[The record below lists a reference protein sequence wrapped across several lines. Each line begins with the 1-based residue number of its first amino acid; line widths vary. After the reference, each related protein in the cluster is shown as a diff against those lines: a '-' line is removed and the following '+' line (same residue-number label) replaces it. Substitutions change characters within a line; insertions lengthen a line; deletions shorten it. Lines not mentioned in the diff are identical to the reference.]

1 MTGSWHADT
10 NRSAVHGAL
19 PRFNQLA
26 IATGKTVKQHSP
38 DTPLLGPGAFP
49 GFTAFVESFAQSG
62 ALEYLDAFSVHPYR
76 NCDWPEHALP
86 GWSSL
91 RQALS
96 GGSRKRSSNSS
107 HRRGVANNTR
117 DDSDSSR
124 GATIPLVSSEW
135 GYSALWPTAVMRKNE
150 GKDIFDPASP
160 TGCDEALQAKFLPR
174 MWLTNLMQGVRLS
187 IWYNFKDGRLASG
200 AGADQSHFGLVRADP
215 APSTAEGGQ
224 TEGYHWPPKQ
234 GFFAARA
241 FTRLLAG
248 RALVDTCANLSWWA
262 AAVPPLPQP
271 PPLPP
276 HPRPPA
282 TMHCRKLNVSG
293 AAADNS
299 FVLTFDRLFDG
310 AHRNSTVAAASG
322 GSNESRVIV
331 FWCADVTRL
340 PCALTLSPVLLEKP
354 LGTSTNG
361 TVRDGAHEEAGWPV
375 GVCFE
380 QRSFTGELLDPVC
393 TVAADNGAG
402 GSVLKVFADNAPTY
416 LSTRVHSKQL
426 STVHHART

>member
-1 MTGSWHADT
+1 
-10 NRSAVHGAL
+10 
-19 PRFNQLA
+19 
-26 IATGKTVKQHSP
+26 
-38 DTPLLGPGAFP
+38 
-49 GFTAFVESFAQSG
+49 
-62 ALEYLDAFSVHPYR
+62 
-76 NCDWPEHALP
+76 
-86 GWSSL
+86 
-91 RQALS
+91 
-96 GGSRKRSSNSS
+96 
-107 HRRGVANNTR
+107 
-117 DDSDSSR
+117 
-124 GATIPLVSSEW
+124 
-135 GYSALWPTAVMRKNE
+135 
-150 GKDIFDPASP
+150 
-160 TGCDEALQAKFLPR
+160 
-174 MWLTNLMQGVRLS
+174 
-187 IWYNFKDGRLASG
+187 
-200 AGADQSHFGLVRADP
+200 
-215 APSTAEGGQ
+215 
-224 TEGYHWPPKQ
+224 
-234 GFFAARA
+234 
-241 FTRLLAG
+241 
-248 RALVDTCANLSWWA
+248 
-262 AAVPPLPQP
+262 
-271 PPLPP
+271 
-276 HPRPPA
+276 
-282 TMHCRKLNVSG
+282 MHCRKLNVSG